1 MSELTNEETN
11 LVETVLVTFRELYF
25 KYIENVYLN
34 RNYLS
39 KLHEY
44 HENNSDMVDK
54 ILRYISNKS
63 SEKLGFPIIIT
74 DDDVHQFTTVLSQFL
89 YLGFSVGPNSD
100 YFRNRGDTKLNLVQK
115 NKLVN
120 MGYRLDYF
128 IWRKVGDDE
137 AIRKPDRNISIT
149 DQNIN
154 MTRIN
159 NTQNWTNKQYETYF
173 NINIVR
179 PISERIGIPNLK
191 IDYSYYY
198 NQLIFLFA
206 KDNSILFNDK
216 FIEIIKNGNIDEF
229 DTIKELYINNFH
241 EIEDESVLYKKLYF
255 IKNFL
260 ESKKRYLEKKD
271 KNWDKLKESIS
282 DKSRFKWQR
291 LCRPKHF
298 QKNFNIDELR
308 MLAEDEGIPQ
318 HLFLTKGE
326 LCAELAQR
334 FTNVIEGKKKIVPK
348 CINTTSITLTDLEDI
363 PPEFFYSYI
372 HDNKIY
378 CDDIRDLKTH
388 FDTSGAHHP
397 IDRSPVS
404 QQLVNSVYKW
414 YNNLQKSTISM
425 KDVDEEQV
433 YIPVNNLSSKLASF
447 TSLLNYPAN
456 IHLYSSSQRQTID
469 IFVNELV
476 KENILY
482 TSEKN
487 NLERLTD
494 LTSYKIAL
502 LDTLQLKIMNDP
514 EYIIVGNNRLST
526 IAINISNVW
535 NEIFGS

>member
-1 MSELTNEETN
+1 
-11 LVETVLVTFRELYF
+11 
-25 KYIENVYLN
+25 
-34 RNYLS
+34 
-39 KLHEY
+39 
-44 HENNSDMVDK
+44 
-54 ILRYISNKS
+54 
-63 SEKLGFPIIIT
+63 
-74 DDDVHQFTTVLSQFL
+74 
-89 YLGFSVGPNSD
+89 
-100 YFRNRGDTKLNLVQK
+100 
-115 NKLVN
+115 
-120 MGYRLDYF
+120 
-128 IWRKVGDDE
+128 
-137 AIRKPDRNISIT
+137 
-149 DQNIN
+149 
-154 MTRIN
+154 
-159 NTQNWTNKQYETYF
+159 
-173 NINIVR
+173 
-179 PISERIGIPNLK
+179 
-191 IDYSYYY
+191 
-198 NQLIFLFA
+198 
-206 KDNSILFNDK
+206 
-216 FIEIIKNGNIDEF
+216 
-229 DTIKELYINNFH
+229 
-241 EIEDESVLYKKLYF
+241 
-255 IKNFL
+255 
-260 ESKKRYLEKKD
+260 
-271 KNWDKLKESIS
+271 
-282 DKSRFKWQR
+282 
-291 LCRPKHF
+291 
-298 QKNFNIDELR
+298 